1 MSASLRR
8 LLVVTALAAV
18 LVASPIVALA
28 FIALQGDS
36 STLMHIARNVL
47 PDALVQTAIL
57 LSGVAAV
64 VTLIG
69 IGTAW
74 LVTAYR
80 FPGRDILA
88 MALILPLA
96 VPTYIV
102 AYVYVELLEPLG
114 ALQGALQALFGW
126 RSRADYWFPEIRSM
140 PGAVLLLG
148 FVLYPYV
155 YMTARALFS
164 VQSANLIEVA
174 RTLGAGPLEMFRTVA
189 LPLARPALALGL
201 SLALLETLN
210 DIGATEYLGVRTLT
224 VSIYTTWVNR
234 GSLEGAAQIAC
245 AMLAVIAFI
254 LWLERRGR
262 GARRFSASVK
272 RPRQATPQ
280 PLQGWRGVAA
290 SLACALPITI
300 GFLIPAV
307 FLMREAAIRTL
318 RTGVH
323 PDFAHELGYT
333 IAYAAAATLVVVVL
347 GAVVAAAVRLVRRRR
362 VALLARI
369 AALGYAMPGTV
380 LAVGLLWPL
389 ASIDNALANAVRA
402 ATGVSPGLILTGS
415 GAAVV
420 IAYAV
425 RFLGIASGGIES
437 GMSRIST
444 HIDDAARTLG
454 RRPGE
459 LIRQIHLPLARPAL
473 VSAALLVFVDA
484 MKELPATLLLRPL
497 NVDTLATAVY
507 ANASRGVFEEGAL
520 AALAIVLVGLV
531 PVALMMRLSVPAAG
545 AASPPA
551 QALALEDP
559 ADLVPR

>member
-1 MSASLRR
+1 M
-8 LLVVTALAAV
+8 
-18 LVASPIVALA
+18 
-28 FIALQGDS
+28 
-36 STLMHIARNVL
+36 
-47 PDALVQTAIL
+47 
-57 LSGVAAV
+57 
-64 VTLIG
+64 
-69 IGTAW
+69 
-74 LVTAYR
+74 
-80 FPGRDILA
+80 
-88 MALILPLA
+88 
-96 VPTYIV
+96 
-102 AYVYVELLEPLG
+102 
-114 ALQGALQALFGW
+114 
-126 RSRADYWFPEIRSM
+126 
-140 PGAVLLLG
+140 
-148 FVLYPYV
+148 LYPYV

-210 DIGATEYLGVRTLT
+210 DIGATDYLGVRTLT

-245 AMLAVIAFI
+245 VMLAVVAFI
-254 LWLERRGR
+254 LWLERHGR

-280 PLQGWRGVAA
+280 PLQGWPGIAA
-290 SLACALPITI
+290 SLACALPVTI
-300 GFLIPAV
+300 GFLVPAG
-307 FLMREAAIRTL
+307 FLIREAAIRTL
-318 RTGVH
+318 RGGVH
-323 PDFAHELGYT
+323 PDFGRELGFT
-333 IAYAAAATLVVVVL
+333 VAYAAAATVLVVVL
-347 GAVVAAAVRLVRRRR
+347 GAVVAAAVRLVRGRR
-362 VALLARI
+362 VAFLARV

-389 ASIDNALANAVRA
+389 AGLDNAMANAIRA

-473 VSAALLVFVDA
+473 ISAALLVFVDA

-497 NVDTLATAVY
+497 NVDTLATSVY
-507 ANASRGVFEEGAL
+507 ASASRGVFEEGAL

-531 PVALMMRLSVPAAG
+531 PVVAMMRLSVPASG
-545 AASPPA
+545 AVSPPA

>member
-1 MSASLRR
+1 
-8 LLVVTALAAV
+8 
-18 LVASPIVALA
+18 
-28 FIALQGDS
+28 
-36 STLMHIARNVL
+36 
-47 PDALVQTAIL
+47 
-57 LSGVAAV
+57 
-64 VTLIG
+64 
-69 IGTAW
+69 
-74 LVTAYR
+74 
-80 FPGRDILA
+80 
-88 MALILPLA
+88 
-96 VPTYIV
+96 
-102 AYVYVELLEPLG
+102 
-114 ALQGALQALFGW
+114 
-126 RSRADYWFPEIRSM
+126 M

-155 YMTARALFS
+155 YMTARALFA

-245 AMLAVIAFI
+245 AMLAVVAFI

-290 SLACALPITI
+290 SLACALPVTI

-323 PDFAHELGYT
+323 PDFAH
-333 IAYAAAATLVVVVL
+333 AA
-347 GAVVAAAVRLVRRRR
+347 RLHHRLCGCRHAGGRRAGRRGRRRSAAGPPAR
-362 VALLARI
+362 ASALLARI

-389 ASIDNALANAVRA
+389 AGIDNALANAVARRSQAFRRA
-402 ATGVSPGLILTGS
+402 
-415 GAAVV
+415 
-420 IAYAV
+420 
-425 RFLGIASGGIES
+425 
-437 GMSRIST
+437 
-444 HIDDAARTLG
+444 
-454 RRPGE
+454 
-459 LIRQIHLPLARPAL
+459 
-473 VSAALLVFVDA
+473 
-484 MKELPATLLLRPL
+484 
-497 NVDTLATAVY
+497 
-507 ANASRGVFEEGAL
+507 
-520 AALAIVLVGLV
+520 
-531 PVALMMRLSVPAAG
+531 
-545 AASPPA
+545 
-551 QALALEDP
+551 
-559 ADLVPR
+559 